1 MTAIR
6 DKVEAYLLTENLL
19 VFMRLLQITALYF
32 SLLFVI
38 SGCSGHY
45 HPLALDKKVKLVAEL
60 IDHAPECQAFKDR
73 LGDPSID
80 DDGVDA
86 VFAAATKAHCI
97 QKHV

>member
-1 MTAIR
+1 
-6 DKVEAYLLTENLL
+6 
-19 VFMRLLQITALYF
+19 MRLLPIITLYS
-32 SLLFVI
+32 SLLILI

-60 IDHAPECQAFKDR
+60 IDHAPECQVFKDR
-73 LGDPSID
+73 LADPAID

-86 VFAAATKAHCI
+86 VYSAATKAHCV